1 MVGVHRL
8 AAQVVGPPGPAG
20 AVQMAVLRVSV
31 AHTLSGVAAILFE
44 LFGSFGTVFSGPL
57 GRFLQPLLPVGVQ
70 TVSIIPWALLE
81 LHQLLRGTGGIG
93 LHIKSVPK
101 PTGHRAVWDTLA
113 YYFLKQPPEALAEG
127 GLPPPQLGDGTVVRH
142 PVQEVQAQVRPN
154 WGLCQRLHRGQK
166 CQRVWGHPNKHFCGA
181 KTSSVYTLAL
191 LDTNVHP
198 TNLRKCKKS
207 NYLPILDV
215 FKDFA
220 TIVVDDSPNH
230 NRNLRKILIFS
241 HVRLNNYNIP
251 FYYNMWRTMQRRS
264 EVSCRTKY

>member
-1 MVGVHRL
+1 
-8 AAQVVGPPGPAG
+8 
-20 AVQMAVLRVSV
+20 MAVLRVSV

-93 LHIKSVPK
+93 LHISRYP
-101 PTGHRAVWDTLA
+101 PADRSQGRLGHTGVLFPQTAAGSSCRRRASSTAAGRRDCGPA
-113 YYFLKQPPEALAEG
+113 PGPG
-127 GLPPPQLGDGTVVRH
+127 GP
-142 PVQEVQAQVRPN
+142 AQVRP
-154 WGLCQRLHRGQK
+154 
-166 CQRVWGHPNKHFCGA
+166 
-181 KTSSVYTLAL
+181 
-191 LDTNVHP
+191 
-198 TNLRKCKKS
+198 NLRKCKKS

-220 TIVVDDSPNH
+220 AIVVDDSPNH

-264 EVSCRTKY
+264 EVSCRTKYL

>member
-93 LHIKSVPK
+93 LHISRYP
-101 PTGHRAVWDTLA
+101 PADRSQGRLGHTGVLFPQTAAGSSCRRR
-113 YYFLKQPPEALAEG
+113 
-127 GLPPPQLGDGTVVRH
+127 LPPPQLGDGTVVRH
-142 PVQEVQAQVRPN
+142 PVQEVQPKYVRI
-154 WGLCQRLHRGQK
+154 GDFVSGFIVARSARGFGGTPTSIFAVQK
-166 CQRVWGHPNKHFCGA
+166 RQASIHLPCLILTCTPQTCGNA
-181 KTSSVYTLAL
+181 KNRIIFLSLMYSRIL
-191 LDTNVHP
+191 L
-198 TNLRKCKKS
+198 
-207 NYLPILDV
+207 
-215 FKDFA
+215 
-220 TIVVDDSPNH
+220 
-230 NRNLRKILIFS
+230 
-241 HVRLNNYNIP
+241 
-251 FYYNMWRTMQRRS
+251 Q
-264 EVSCRTKY
+264 

>member
-1 MVGVHRL
+1 
-8 AAQVVGPPGPAG
+8 
-20 AVQMAVLRVSV
+20 MAVLRVSV

-44 LFGSFGTVFSGPL
+44 LFGSFGTVFSGPP

-93 LHIKSVPK
+93 LHISRYPPADRSQGRLGHTGVLFPQTAAGSSCRRRASSTAAGRRYCGPAPGPGGPGPSTSELGTLSAASSWPEVPEGLGA
-101 PTGHRAVWDTLA
+101 PQQA
-113 YYFLKQPPEALAEG
+113 FL
-127 GLPPPQLGDGTVVRH
+127 R
-142 PVQEVQAQVRPN
+142 
-154 WGLCQRLHRGQK
+154 C
-166 CQRVWGHPNKHFCGA
+166 

>member
-1 MVGVHRL
+1 M
-8 AAQVVGPPGPAG
+8 GPPGPAG

-93 LHIKSVPK
+93 LHISRYP
-101 PTGHRAVWDTLA
+101 PADRSQVWDTLA

-142 PVQEVQAQVRPN
+142 PVQEVQPKYVRIGDFVSGFIVARSARGFGGTPTSIFAVQKRQVSIHLPC
-154 WGLCQRLHRGQK
+154 LILTCTPQT
-166 CQRVWGHPNKHFCGA
+166 CGNA
-181 KTSSVYTLAL
+181 KNRIIFLSLMYSRIL
-191 LDTNVHP
+191 L
-198 TNLRKCKKS
+198 
-207 NYLPILDV
+207 
-215 FKDFA
+215 
-220 TIVVDDSPNH
+220 
-230 NRNLRKILIFS
+230 
-241 HVRLNNYNIP
+241 
-251 FYYNMWRTMQRRS
+251 Q
-264 EVSCRTKY
+264 

>member
-1 MVGVHRL
+1 MCQALFISFRQTGFFRRTGLFRCTQMQNRTGLLQEYQIHRMKEDSAHIDDILAVHF
-8 AAQVVGPPGPAG
+8 Q
-20 AVQMAVLRVSV
+20 
-31 AHTLSGVAAILFE
+31 HLF
-44 LFGSFGTVFSGPL
+44 FID
-57 GRFLQPLLPVGVQ
+57 
-70 TVSIIPWALLE
+70 IIPVSSADQ

-93 LHIKSVPK
+93 LHISRYP
-101 PTGHRAVWDTLA
+101 PADRSQGRLGHTGVLFPQTAAGSSCRRRASSTAAGRRDCGPA
-113 YYFLKQPPEALAEG
+113 PGPG
-127 GLPPPQLGDGTVVRH
+127 GP
-142 PVQEVQAQVRPN
+142 AQVRPN

-181 KTSSVYTLAL
+181 KTASVYTLAL

>member
-1 MVGVHRL
+1 M
-8 AAQVVGPPGPAG
+8 GPPGPAG

-93 LHIKSVPK
+93 LHISRYP
-101 PTGHRAVWDTLA
+101 PADRSQGRLGHTGVLFPQTAAGSSCRRRASSTA
-113 YYFLKQPPEALAEG
+113 AGRRYCGPAPGPG
-127 GLPPPQLGDGTVVRH
+127 GP
-142 PVQEVQAQVRPN
+142 AQVRPN

-181 KTSSVYTLAL
+181 NVKYLYTCLA
-191 LDTNVHP
+191 
-198 TNLRKCKKS
+198 
-207 NYLPILDV
+207 
-215 FKDFA
+215 
-220 TIVVDDSPNH
+220 
-230 NRNLRKILIFS
+230 
-241 HVRLNNYNIP
+241 
-251 FYYNMWRTMQRRS
+251 
-264 EVSCRTKY
+264 

>member
-1 MVGVHRL
+1 MG
-8 AAQVVGPPGPAG
+8 PGPAG

-31 AHTLSGVAAILFE
+31 AHTLSGVAAILLSCLVRLERCFPVHWA
-44 LFGSFGTVFSGPL
+44 GSSSPPPRRCPDGLNNSL
-57 GRFLQPLLPVGVQ
+57 GSPGAPSAPPRHGRHWP
-70 TVSIIPWALLE
+70 S
-81 LHQLLRGTGGIG
+81 H
-93 LHIKSVPK
+93 KSVPTSR
-101 PTGHRAVWDTLA
+101 PVTGPFGTHWRTISSNSRRKLLPKEGFLHRSWET
-113 YYFLKQPPEALAEG
+113 
-127 GLPPPQLGDGTVVRH
+127 GLWSGTRSRRSS
-142 PVQEVQAQVRPN
+142 QVRPN

-166 CQRVWGHPNKHFCGA
+166 CQRVFLRC
-181 KTSSVYTLAL
+181 KTSSIYTLAL

>member
-93 LHIKSVPK
+93 LHISRYP
-101 PTGHRAVWDTLA
+101 PADRSQGRLGHTGVLFPQTAAGSSCRRRASSTA
-113 YYFLKQPPEALAEG
+113 A
-127 GLPPPQLGDGTVVRH
+127 VVRH
-142 PVQEVQAQVRPN
+142 PVQEVQPKYVRIGDFVSGFIVARSARGFGGTPTSIFAVQKRQVSIHLPC
-154 WGLCQRLHRGQK
+154 LILTCTPQT
-166 CQRVWGHPNKHFCGA
+166 CGNA
-181 KTSSVYTLAL
+181 KNRIIFLSLMYSRIL
-191 LDTNVHP
+191 L
-198 TNLRKCKKS
+198 
-207 NYLPILDV
+207 
-215 FKDFA
+215 
-220 TIVVDDSPNH
+220 
-230 NRNLRKILIFS
+230 
-241 HVRLNNYNIP
+241 
-251 FYYNMWRTMQRRS
+251 Q
-264 EVSCRTKY
+264 

>member
-1 MVGVHRL
+1 M
-8 AAQVVGPPGPAG
+8 GPPGPAG

-93 LHIKSVPK
+93 LHISRYP
-101 PTGHRAVWDTLA
+101 PADRSQGRLGHTGVLFPQTAAGSSCRRRASSTAAGRRDCGPA
-113 YYFLKQPPEALAEG
+113 PGPG
-127 GLPPPQLGDGTVVRH
+127 GP
-142 PVQEVQAQVRPN
+142 AQVRPN

-181 KTSSVYTLAL
+181 KTASVYTLAL

-230 NRNLRKILIFS
+230 NRKG
-241 HVRLNNYNIP
+241 
-251 FYYNMWRTMQRRS
+251 YYN
-264 EVSCRTKY
+264 C

>member
-1 MVGVHRL
+1 M
-8 AAQVVGPPGPAG
+8 GPPGPAG

-93 LHIKSVPK
+93 LHISRYP
-101 PTGHRAVWDTLA
+101 PADRSQGRLGHTGVLFPQTAAGSSCRRRASSTAAGRRDCGPA
-113 YYFLKQPPEALAEG
+113 PGPG
-127 GLPPPQLGDGTVVRH
+127 GP
-142 PVQEVQAQVRPN
+142 AQVRPN

-181 KTSSVYTLAL
+181 KTSSIYTLAL

-264 EVSCRTKY
+264 EISCRTKY